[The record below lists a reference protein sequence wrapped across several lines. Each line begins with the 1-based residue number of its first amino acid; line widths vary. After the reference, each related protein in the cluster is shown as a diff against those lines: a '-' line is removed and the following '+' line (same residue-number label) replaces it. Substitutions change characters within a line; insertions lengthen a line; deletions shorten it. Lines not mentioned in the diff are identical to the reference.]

1 MSNQPIIIMA
11 GGTGGHIYPALAVAK
26 ELKARSRKVIWLGTR
41 RGLEAKIIATEGI
54 KIEWINI
61 EGFRGKPFITRIL
74 APLKICFA
82 IIRSIRVMIKH
93 NPSVVLGMGSFVS
106 GPGGIAAWL
115 LRYPLI
121 IHEQNAIPGK
131 TNHLLAYFANV
142 VMESFSGSFNKRFRA
157 VNAGNPIRKD
167 ILSIQ
172 EPSKRLIDRKGPIRL
187 LVLGGSLGALILNQ
201 KLPKIL
207 ASMSKITNLEVI
219 HQAGEKTID
228 IARDEYQKYAL
239 KVKVV
244 SYIQEMADVYNWAD
258 LVICR
263 SGAMCVS
270 ELSAVGLPA
279 IFIPYPSAVD
289 NHQVANAM
297 PLVEAGAAIIVREQ
311 EFEEKYFL
319 KILTNWLRD
328 RSLLIERAVKAQSF
342 AKPHA
347 LDQITEL
354 CIDLTGENP

>member
-1 MSNQPIIIMA
+1 
-11 GGTGGHIYPALAVAK
+11 
-26 ELKARSRKVIWLGTR
+26 
-41 RGLEAKIIATEGI
+41 
-54 KIEWINI
+54 
-61 EGFRGKPFITRIL
+61 
-74 APLKICFA
+74 
-82 IIRSIRVMIKH
+82 MIKH

-157 VNAGNPIRKD
+157 VNVGNPIRKD

-207 ASMSKITNLEVI
+207 ASMSKITDLEVI

-311 EFEEKYFL
+311 EFEEREQDHADQDQHPDYRAYNLHLEPPQFRPAKRKPPAL
-319 KILTNWLRD
+319 PRPARQPAQLSPKTRAKIVSTCFR
-328 RSLLIERAVKAQSF
+328 
-342 AKPHA
+342 
-347 LDQITEL
+347 
-354 CIDLTGENP
+354 